1 MTDLSVQLANVINEN
16 MTKFLGKVSTE
27 FEIDETKLLE
37 MWSSFSGEKTKDKKN
52 IKKIK
57 KEKIVKKIEK
67 KDKGPTI
74 KELKEELKSLGLK
87 VSGNKAELIKRLE
100 EHSSKSKTEK
110 IYRYET
116 GKYQKEYDTLWK
128 KYVPQSGCCSD
139 DHAEQFRL
147 CSRIYYRVYN
157 DGDFQGGYPSELNK
171 LIQER
176 YLYDEDYPLDVISGI
191 EDILSEL
198 EDEEYCDNDCE
209 SDCEPQ
215 HMSMSEKY
223 NLVEEMM
230 DASIKYAYDK
240 LENN

>member
-16 MTKFLGKVSTE
+16 MTKFLEKVSTE

-37 MWSSFSGEKTKDKKN
+37 MWSSYSGVKTKEKKN

-74 KELKEELKSLGLK
+74 KELKEKLKSLGLK

-100 EHSSKSKTEK
+100 EHSTSEQ

-147 CSRIYYRVYN
+147 CSRIYYRVHN
-157 DGDFQGGYPSELNK
+157 DGDFQGGYPSDLND
-171 LIQER
+171 LIQKR

-191 EDILSEL
+191 EDIMFEL
-198 EDEEYCDNDCE
+198 EDEEEYDCDSNCE

-215 HMSMSEKY
+215 RMTMSEKY
-223 NLVEEMM
+223 KLVEEMM

-240 LENN
+240 LESN

>member
-16 MTKFLGKVSTE
+16 MTKFLEKVSTE

-37 MWSSFSGEKTKDKKN
+37 MWSSYSGVKTKEK
-52 IKKIK
+52 
-57 KEKIVKKIEK
+57 KIVKKEKKIVK

-74 KELKEELKSLGLK
+74 KDLKEQLKSLGLK

-100 EHSSKSKTEK
+100 EYTSKSNSEK

-116 GKYQKEYDTLWK
+116 GKYQKEYDILWN
-128 KYVPQSGCCSD
+128 KYVPKSGCCTN

-157 DGDFQGGYPSELNK
+157 DGDFQGGYPFDLND
-171 LIQER
+171 LIQKR

-191 EDILSEL
+191 EDIMFEL
-198 EDEEYCDNDCE
+198 EDEEEYDCENDCE
-209 SDCEPQ
+209 NDCEPQ
-215 HMSMSEKY
+215 RMTMSEKY
-223 NLVEEMM
+223 KLVEEMM
-230 DASIKYAYDK
+230 DGSIKYAYDK
-240 LENN
+240 LESN